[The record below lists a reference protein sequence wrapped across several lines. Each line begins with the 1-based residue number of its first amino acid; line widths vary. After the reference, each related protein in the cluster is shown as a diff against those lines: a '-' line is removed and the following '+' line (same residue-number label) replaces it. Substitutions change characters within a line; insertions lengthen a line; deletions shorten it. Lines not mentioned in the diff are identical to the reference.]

1 MSTITASPLAIP
13 TYAARRRPQ
22 AGVRLTRR
30 GRLVVFVLALAFV
43 LAVGMFLGARSVA
56 TGEAGGAATPTERI
70 VITPGDTLWAI
81 AAERADDG
89 EIRAMVDQIEELN
102 ALDSATLYVGQELFV
117 PVAD

>member
-1 MSTITASPLAIP
+1 MSTITAAPLAMP
-13 TYAARRRPQ
+13 TYAVHSRSHG
-22 AGVRLTRR
+22 GVRLTRR
-30 GRLVVFVLALAFV
+30 GRVVVFVLALAFV

-56 TGEAGGAATPTERI
+56 NGEAGGAATPTEK
-70 VITPGDTLWAI
+70 VVVTPGDTLWAI

-117 PVAD
+117 PVVE